1 MKVLNEKDFDESVK
15 SGVSLVDFYA
25 TWCMPCRMFADILED
40 VNDEIGDK
48 INIFKVDVDES
59 EKLARKFGI
68 MSIPTVI
75 IIKDGEMKE
84 KHVGIWQKD
93 DCVDAIKK
101 YLN

>member
-48 INIFKVDVDES
+48 INIFKVDVDENPN
-59 EKLARKFGI
+59 LAHKFGI

-93 DCVDAIKK
+93 DYIDAIKK